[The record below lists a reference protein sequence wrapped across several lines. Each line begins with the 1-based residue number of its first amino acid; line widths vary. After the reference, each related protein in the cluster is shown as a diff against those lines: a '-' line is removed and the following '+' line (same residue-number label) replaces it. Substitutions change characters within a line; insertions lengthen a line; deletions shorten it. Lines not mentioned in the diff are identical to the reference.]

1 MREPLT
7 RRELVERGAAAGA
20 LVALGSLRSVPTAL
34 GALSADP
41 RIRELARLVR
51 GPVVTPASPRYAN
64 LRRGYNAHFNG
75 VHPLAIVQPLD
86 EADVQAVVRWAVKR
100 KVRIVARSGGHSYAG
115 YSTTTGVVVDLSR
128 MAHVGLASGRARV
141 GAGARLGSVVAG
153 LAAYG
158 RAIPTGS
165 CPSVGIAGLAL
176 GGGFGFAS
184 RAWGLT
190 CDNLTAAHIVT
201 ADGKVIVAD
210 ASHHSDLLWASR
222 GGGGGNFGIA
232 TQLTFRT
239 HPIPSAAAYFVD
251 TFAWSDVEAVVDAFL
266 GWAPSA
272 PDGLG
277 ALCRLAA
284 GAQPTVQV
292 FGQHLGGQAALAP
305 LLAALHA
312 RVTPT
317 KSTTGTES
325 WVDLARRW
333 GGCHSPQLG
342 ACTTVAPQAF
352 AAGSDYLAHRPSAAG
367 RAAIRKAVEDRGA
380 KPGALLID
388 AYGGAINRVAPA
400 ATAFMHR
407 NQLASIQ
414 YFAAAG
420 DWNAA
425 RAWVRAARH
434 TLAPHVSGY
443 AYQNY
448 IDPDLA
454 TWKHAYYG
462 ANLAR
467 LEQVKRRYDPGNVF
481 RFAQSIPRHA

>member
-1 MREPLT
+1 MREALT
-7 RRELVERGAAAGA
+7 RRELVERGAAVGA
-20 LVALGSLRSVPTAL
+20 LAALGQLGFVPTAL

-51 GPVVTPASPRYAN
+51 GPVVTPASPRYAS
-64 LRRGYNAHFNG
+64 LRRGYNAHFDG

-86 EADVQAVVRWAVKR
+86 AADVQAVVRWAVKR

-128 MAHVGLASGRARV
+128 LAHVGLSAGHAV
-141 GAGARLGSVVAG
+141 IGAGARLGSVVAG
-153 LAAYG
+153 LAAHG

-165 CPSVGIAGLAL
+165 CPSVGIGGLAL

-190 CDNLTAAHIVT
+190 CDNLVQARVVT
-201 ADGKVIVAD
+201 ADGKVVVAD
-210 ASHHSDLLWASR
+210 ASHHSDLFWACR

-239 HPIPSAAAYFVD
+239 HAAPTAAYFVD
-251 TFAWSDVEAVVDAFL
+251 TYAWSDIEAVVDAFL

-284 GAQPTVQV
+284 GPQPSVQV
-292 FGQHLGGQAALAP
+292 FGQHLDGLAALTP
-305 LLAALHA
+305 LLATLHA
-312 RVTPT
+312 KVAPT

-325 WVDLARRW
+325 WLDLARRW
-333 GGCHSPQLG
+333 GGCHSPQLA

-352 AAGSDYLAHRPSAAG
+352 AAGSDYVAKRPSAAG
-367 RAAIRKAVEDRGA
+367 LTAFRHAIEERGA
-380 KPGALLID
+380 NPGALLID
-388 AYGGAINRVAPA
+388 AYGGAINRVGPA
-400 ATAFMHR
+400 ATAFVHR
-407 NQLASIQ
+407 DQLASIQ
-414 YFAAAG
+414 YFALAG
-420 DWNAA
+420 DWSAA
-425 RAWVRAARH
+425 RAWVRAARG
-434 TLAPHVSGY
+434 TLAPHTSGF

-454 TWKHAYYG
+454 TWRHAYYG

-467 LEQVKRRYDPGNVF
+467 LEQVKRRYDPGNLF
-481 RFAQSIPRHA
+481 RFPQSIPLH